1 MEKRGDEREHET
13 QLGEMRARHTVGDES
28 TTHNW
33 RRRRSAM
40 EEKRGA
46 EDTRLWRR
54 REGLRGGEN
63 RLSNNKGHGVANEII
78 KINKINEVATNG
90 TTIININFLVS
101 IRIDDQI
108 KIKGWMKEKTNG
120 EGTLEIT

>member
-1 MEKRGDEREHET
+1 MKRGKKRKLDPAVEDEWRSEHGDTTDYGGQDGRRSVEMRARDTTNQPMEKRGDEREHET

-63 RLSNNKGHGVANEII
+63 R
-78 KINKINEVATNG
+78 
-90 TTIININFLVS
+90 
-101 IRIDDQI
+101 
-108 KIKGWMKEKTNG
+108 
-120 EGTLEIT
+120 